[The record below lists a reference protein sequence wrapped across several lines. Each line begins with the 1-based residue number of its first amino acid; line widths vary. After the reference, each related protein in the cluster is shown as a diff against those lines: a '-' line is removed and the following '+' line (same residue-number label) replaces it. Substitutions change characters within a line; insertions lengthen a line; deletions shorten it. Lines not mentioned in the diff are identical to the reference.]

1 MDGSTKELK
10 KKARHDTHLLMSP
23 ICLQKW
29 NGVVP
34 YVVNVVK
41 NVSVQSSKACPVG
54 GCSRGDLARA
64 QKPVPCPP
72 EDVLHY
78 ATDQKR

>member
-1 MDGSTKELK
+1 MRGWKHK
-10 KKARHDTHLLMSP
+10 GIKKARHDTHLLMSP

-78 ATDQKR
+78 ATDRKR